1 MKKVIQCD
9 LCNTWID
16 SKRFSG
22 IVHLRCPKC
31 GMRYQMDPASI
42 KRHSMMPIAICLL
55 ALFIS
60 YRFIDGSQ
68 PLLKLIFVL
77 CFSGGGTLL
86 INRLFLKYDYYQYES
101 GKGES
106 YHEK

>member
-31 GMRYQMDPASI
+31 GMRYQMDQASI
-42 KRHSMMPIAICLL
+42 KRHSMLPIALCLL

-60 YRFIDGSQ
+60 YHFIDGSQ

-77 CFSGGGTLL
+77 CFSGGGTL
-86 INRLFLKYDYYQYES
+86 IVNRLFLKYDYYQYES

>member
-31 GMRYQMDPASI
+31 GMRYQMDQASI
-42 KRHSMMPIAICLL
+42 KRHSMLPIALCLL

-60 YRFIDGSQ
+60 YHFIDGSQ

-77 CFSGGGTLL
+77 CFSGGGTLI

>member
-1 MKKVIQCD
+1 MRCD
-9 LCNTWID
+9 LCDTWID

-22 IVHLRCPKC
+22 ITHLRCSKC
-31 GMRYQMDPASI
+31 GMHYQLDPASI
-42 KRHSMMPIAICLL
+42 KRHSMLPIALCLL

-60 YRFIDGSQ
+60 YRLIDGSM

-77 CFSGGGTLL
+77 CLSGGGTLVL
-86 INRLFLKYDYYQYES
+86 NRFFLNHGYYQYES
-101 GKGES
+101 GKGDS